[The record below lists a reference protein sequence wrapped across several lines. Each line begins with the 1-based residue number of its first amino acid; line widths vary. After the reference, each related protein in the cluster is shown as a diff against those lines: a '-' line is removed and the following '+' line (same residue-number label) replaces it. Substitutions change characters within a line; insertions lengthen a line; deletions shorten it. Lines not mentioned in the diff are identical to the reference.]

1 MNTRT
6 LIVAIAVVAVV
17 GIAAVALA
25 LSNNGS
31 SGDGSVEYNYDFSVD
46 DYNLYG
52 ENYRVLGM
60 DLAVKNINHVSI
72 PAEGGLR
79 LDYMTVTV
87 KYNGGELFKD
97 HVMSG
102 VMSPGNDY
110 VTQVSW
116 NVSLDFTIDQIEN
129 VEIGWQVPEGAE
141 ELVGEIDTPEFVY
154 NESLSTDKYA

>member
-1 MNTRT
+1 
-6 LIVAIAVVAVV
+6 
-17 GIAAVALA
+17 
-25 LSNNGS
+25 
-31 SGDGSVEYNYDFSVD
+31 
-46 DYNLYG
+46 
-52 ENYRVLGM
+52 
-60 DLAVKNINHVSI
+60 
-72 PAEGGLR
+72 
-79 LDYMTVTV
+79 
-87 KYNGGELFKD
+87 
-97 HVMSG
+97 MSG